1 MKMVPLPPSCVG
13 GGFMLDVNIRR
24 EVVRLL
30 LSSWVG
36 AVMAKLTSLC
46 SLCGHL
52 CTQEFFL
59 VLLVQPAGAIA
70 VLHVR
75 LWVVIGKGLGSG
87 VALGL
92 KGSICCATTL
102 GPSRGEECGLLWGWS

>member
-1 MKMVPLPPSCVG
+1 
-13 GGFMLDVNIRR
+13 MLDVNIRR

-59 VLLVQPAGAIA
+59 VLLVLNALLYTFLLCYLAQIA
-70 VLHVR
+70 VRTYFHQF
-75 LWVVIGKGLGSG
+75 SG
-87 VALGL
+87 
-92 KGSICCATTL
+92 
-102 GPSRGEECGLLWGWS
+102 

>member
-1 MKMVPLPPSCVG
+1 
-13 GGFMLDVNIRR
+13 MLDVNIRR

-30 LSSWVG
+30 LTWVG

-59 VLLVQPAGAIA
+59 VLLIGQPA
-70 VLHVR
+70 
-75 LWVVIGKGLGSG
+75 
-87 VALGL
+87 
-92 KGSICCATTL
+92 
-102 GPSRGEECGLLWGWS
+102 